1 MNPPDLLAG
10 AEERQRKEILTPEG
24 VPLAFRIA
32 SIGDR
37 AAAVAIDLA
46 LQVAAVLVI
55 AYAAS
60 LGLRSSGFLSA
71 FFTLAFFLLRNF
83 YFVFFE
89 TRWHGRTPGKR
100 ALGLRVID
108 ASGGALTSEAIFVR
122 NLTRE
127 VEVFWPFFALSA
139 PDSFAGIERGWIA
152 IPAVA
157 WILALALLP
166 LFNRER
172 RRLGDLIAG
181 TLVVRIPKETLLEDL
196 STRRSSR
203 AAAGE
208 LEFSP
213 QQLDIYGIY
222 ELQVLEELLRRRD
235 PAAFEAVAEKVRRK
249 IGWEGAEVPAREFL
263 TAFYRAQRAR
273 LEHGLLLGQ
282 ARARKGSSSRANR
295 AR

>member
-1 MNPPDLLAG
+1 VNPDELFAV

-32 SIGDR
+32 SVGDR
-37 AAAVAIDLA
+37 VAAVAIDLGIQLAIVVAVGYA
-46 LQVAAVLVI
+46 LA
-55 AYAAS
+55 
-60 LGLRSSGFLSA
+60 LGAGNSGWLAA
-71 FFTLAFFLLRNF
+71 FFTLFFFLLRNF

-89 TRWHGRTPGKR
+89 SRWQGRTPGKR

-108 ASGGALTSEAIFVR
+108 AHGGALTSEAIFVR

-127 VEVFWPFFALSA
+127 VEVFWPFFALLA
-139 PDSFAGIERGWIA
+139 PDSFAGVERGWLA

-157 WILALALLP
+157 WIVVIACLP
-166 LFNRER
+166 FFNRER

-181 TLVVRIPKETLLEDL
+181 TLVVRIPKESLLEDL
-196 STRRSSR
+196 STRRSVQ
-203 AAAGE
+203 AAAAE
-208 LEFSP
+208 LEFTP
-213 QQLDIYGIY
+213 QQLDIYGVY

-235 PAAFEAVAEKVRRK
+235 PAAHAAVARKVQRK
-249 IGWEGAEVPAREFL
+249 IGWDGSPVPPREFL

-282 ARARKGSSSRANR
+282 ARAHKGDAPRGP
-295 AR
+295 